1 MLGLLSHMSLKDNGH
16 LRGKMGKKDDIHY
29 LTQLLFDVEFHKNEF
44 SFFYQVSI
52 HFEFDEQKWERD
64 VIMQKVKEWLNKM
77 NIEFG
82 EIIGKPIAI
91 MCFHKSTT
99 WSGTIKLHLKN
110 PLPNSKSLL

>member
-1 MLGLLSHMSLKDNGH
+1 MN
-16 LRGKMGKKDDIHY
+16 
-29 LTQLLFDVEFHKNEF
+29 FF
-44 SFFYQVSI
+44 FFYQVSI

-110 PLPNSKSLL
+110 PLPDSQSLL